1 MYKQGQSGNIKG
13 RPPGSQN
20 KMSVELRQAISDFL
34 MENID
39 EVRETWKD
47 LKPQQKVMFWRDL
60 LRYAVPVLQSTEIIS
75 DFERMSDSQLRQVI
89 EELKIAQTNGEQ
101 E

>member
-1 MYKQGQSGNIKG
+1 MNHTGGIRNKGG

-20 KMSVELRQAISDFL
+20 KMSVELRQAITDFL
-34 MENID
+34 VENVD
-39 EVRETWKD
+39 EVRETWKE

-75 DFERMSDSQLRQVI
+75 DFERMTDVELKQVI
-89 EELKIAQTNGEQ
+89 EELKTVQSNGESK
-101 E
+101 

>member
-1 MYKQGQSGNIKG
+1 MYRKGETGNKGG

-20 KMSVELRQAISDFL
+20 KVSAELRQAISDFL
-34 MENID
+34 MENVD

-75 DFERMSDSQLRQVI
+75 DFERMSEAQLRQVI
-89 EELKIAQTNGEQ
+89 EELKIAQTNDES
-101 E
+101 

>member
-1 MYKQGQSGNIKG
+1 MYRKGETGNKGG

-20 KMSVELRQAISDFL
+20 KMSLELRQTITDFL
-34 MENID
+34 MENVD

-75 DFERMSDSQLRQVI
+75 DFERMTDGELRQVI
-89 EELKIAQTNGEQ
+89 EELKTAQSNGES
-101 E
+101 

>member
-1 MYKQGQSGNIKG
+1 MPFEPGNKHGKG
-13 RPPGSQN
+13 RPPGSLN
-20 KMSVELRQAISDFL
+20 KTSLDLRQSISDFL

-47 LKPQQKVMFWRDL
+47 LKPQQKVLFWRDL
-60 LRYAVPVLQSTEIIS
+60 LRYAVPVLQSTEIKS
-75 DFERMSDSQLRQVI
+75 DFDRMTDSQLKQVI
-89 EELKIAQTNGEQ
+89 EELKIAQSNGEQ

>member
-1 MYKQGQSGNIKG
+1 MFRPRESGNKGG
-13 RPPGSQN
+13 RPRGSQN
-20 KMSVELRQAISDFL
+20 KVSSELRQLISDFL

-39 EVRETWKD
+39 EVQETWKE

-60 LRYAVPVLQSTEIIS
+60 LRYAVPVLQSTEIVS
-75 DFERMSDSQLRQVI
+75 DFERMSDGQLRQVI
-89 EELKIAQTNGEQ
+89 EELKSAQSNGES

>member
-1 MYKQGQSGNIKG
+1 MYRPGDHGNKRG

-20 KMSVELRQAISDFL
+20 KVTVELREAISDFL
-34 MENID
+34 MENVD
-39 EVRETWKD
+39 EVRETWKE

-89 EELKIAQTNGEQ
+89 EELKEVQKNGES
-101 E
+101 